1 MRIQFPLIFF
11 ARNNSSIN
19 PRAKRTRMSSFKRVE
34 TWFSR
39 AKVEKDV
46 VEKEEEDEAARK
58 NERNNN
64 PSRRSDHPR
73 RHVLTNGIQN

>member
-1 MRIQFPLIFF
+1 M
-11 ARNNSSIN
+11 NS
-19 PRAKRTRMSSFKRVE
+19 FERVE
-34 TWFSR
+34 TWFSK
-39 AKVEKDV
+39 AEVENDV
-46 VEKEEEDEAARK
+46 VEKEEKGEAARK